1 VEALLAM
8 VTTFVDS
15 GEAAA
20 TCSSPQDEDD
30 DAPPAHDAC
39 GTEDS
44 ILIDNNYILFLMFC
58 AQRPSG

>member
-44 ILIDNNYILFLMFC
+44 ILIDNNNYILL
-58 AQRPSG
+58 

>member
-1 VEALLAM
+1 MEALLAM

-20 TCSSPQDEDD
+20 TCSSPQDEEH

-44 ILIDNNYILFLMFC
+44 ILIGNNNCILL
-58 AQRPSG
+58 

>member
-1 VEALLAM
+1 M

-15 GEAAA
+15 GEAAAA

-30 DAPPAHDAC
+30 DAPPAHEAC

-44 ILIDNNYILFLMFC
+44 IPIDNNNYIIL
-58 AQRPSG
+58 